1 MANKYSL
8 KAKLAKRIYS
18 KIQQNKK
25 RKQYLKY
32 FKFNEN
38 IDLLCVYKNSR
49 KWILTNTVENKGIRP
64 TVDINGTLNNI
75 AYPEVS
81 GYYIPSLLKFGFR
94 DLAKQYA
101 SWLLSIQHENGA
113 WHDYLDKAPYVFDT
127 GQIIKGLIAIY
138 PIMPEVKDSII
149 RACDYIISQI
159 HDDGRLPTPSD
170 DFWPENICTEL
181 IHLYCLSAL
190 VDAGELFNRPEYKT
204 AAYKVLEYYKKN
216 NLEQI
221 LDFHT
226 LSHFYAYMV
235 EALVDLGEIEL
246 AKTAM
251 DKIAKIQKKN
261 GFIPAYKGVNWTC
274 STGLFQFALIWYK
287 LGEKTKADLTFD
299 YACSLQTK
307 NGGWLGSYGKGANYA
322 QYKEISWAVKYFLDA
337 LSLKISSHFAKT
349 VDKNVPKMGGTYPLS
364 DYISDNDGRLKLI
377 IEKVESCLN
386 PNEKMLDVGCG
397 LGRILKKIA
406 AKRNDLDIYGVDIT
420 KEIVEKLPKGISGKI
435 GSLLQI
441 PFEDNFSS
449 FTMTTEALEHALDI
463 ENAVKELVRVTKKG
477 GKVLIIDK
485 DIKAK
490 GALETPPWEQWF
502 DKEELKNIMTKQG
515 LKVEIIENI
524 PYGSNNCANGLY
536 VAWFGEKL

>member
-1 MANKYSL
+1 MTNKYGF
-8 KAKLAKRIYS
+8 KAKLVKNIFS

-25 RKQYLKY
+25 REQYLKY

-38 IDLLCVYKNSR
+38 IDLLSVYKNAR
-49 KWILTNTVENKGIRP
+49 RWILANTVENKGIRP
-64 TVDINGTLNNI
+64 TVDMEGKLNNI

-101 SWLLSIQHENGA
+101 SWLLSIQHKNGA

-138 PIMPEVKDSII
+138 PIMPEVKGAII
-149 RACDYIISQI
+149 KACDYIISQI
-159 HDDGRLPTPSD
+159 QDDGRLPTPSD
-170 DFWPENICTEL
+170 DFWPKNICTEL

-190 VDAGELFNRPEYKT
+190 VDAGELFDRPEYKT
-204 AAYKVLEYYKKN
+204 AAHKVLEYYKKN

-226 LSHFYAYMV
+226 LSHFYAYMI

-261 GFIPAYKGVNWTC
+261 GFIPAYKNVNWTC
-274 STGLFQFALIWYK
+274 STGLFQFAVIWYK

-307 NGGWLGSYGKGANYA
+307 NGGWLGSYGKNANYA
-322 QYKEISWAVKYFLDA
+322 QFKEISWAVKYFLDA
-337 LSLKISSHFAKT
+337 LNLKISSHFAKT

-377 IEKVESCLN
+377 LEKINCLHSG
-386 PNEKMLDVGCG
+386 EKIVDVGCG
-397 LGRILKKIA
+397 LGRILKKIVQS
-406 AKRNDLDIYGVDIT
+406 RNDLEIYGVDIAQ
-420 KEIVEKLPKGISGKI
+420 EIISKLPDKVEGKI

-441 PFEDNFSS
+441 PFDDNFSD
-449 FTMTTEALEHALDI
+449 FTMTSEALEHALDI
-463 ENAVKELVRVTKKG
+463 ENAVKELVRITKKG

-502 DKEELKNIMTKQG
+502 DIEELKNIMTKCG
-515 LKVEIIENI
+515 LKVEVIENI
-524 PYGSNNCANGLY
+524 PYGSKNCADGLY